1 LRLKRASW
9 NFEPRRKDIP
19 RIAGV
24 SFPGGAI
31 FGSVKKDALVPA
43 NAGLFHYAGN
53 NPVRYIDPDGKKI
66 VFCKSATAEQI
77 KSYETAVFYLKQSAR
92 AKELIEKLEGAPE
105 VFTIDFIESTNERYD
120 WDSKTIKW
128 NPKNGLIVKSEEKSS
143 GVTGG
148 LQSPA
153 LGLAHEMGHAE
164 QDILGT
170 FNKYSD
176 ETECERDNLDRNEI
190 IIANELNEPVR
201 QNYKDCV
208 DFITVPEVNM
218 SFKVK
223 KIEEN

>member
-1 LRLKRASW
+1 MENSCRKKYKQSPKKWISASSYPEFRRHLRL
-9 NFEPRRKDIP
+9 I
-19 RIAGV
+19 
-24 SFPGGAI
+24 
-31 FGSVKKDALVPA
+31 PA

-53 NPVRYIDPDGKKI
+53 CPVRYIDPDGKKI

-120 WDSKTIKW
+120 WDLKTIKW
-128 NPKNGLIVKSEEKSS
+128 NPKNGLIVKSKEKSS